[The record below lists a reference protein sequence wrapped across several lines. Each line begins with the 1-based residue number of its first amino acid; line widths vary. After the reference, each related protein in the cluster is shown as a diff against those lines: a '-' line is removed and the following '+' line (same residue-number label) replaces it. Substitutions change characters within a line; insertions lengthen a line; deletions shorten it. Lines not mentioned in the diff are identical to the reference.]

1 MEVGEREIMDTS
13 KEYTIM
19 CRKAVKQSDIG
30 KAFKQLPSDIKLGT
44 QICFRFYIG
53 MIRLREEERDDSGLL
68 GISPETLALRT
79 WTEKNHDLTI
89 VETGKDFDDEGFP
102 LFRQDQLQKMV
113 MDKNLYLQDSIAKW
127 CNDVWSFAYRN
138 KQITSMEQL
147 WLAFVMK
154 KKYSKVW
161 NGVDWK

>member
-1 MEVGEREIMDTS
+1 MDTL
-13 KEYTIM
+13 KEYTKM
-19 CRKAVKQSDIG
+19 CQKAVKQSDIG
-30 KAFKQLPSDIKLGT
+30 NMFKQLSSDIKFGT
-44 QICFRFYIG
+44 RICFRSFIG
-53 MIRLREEERDDSGLL
+53 VIILTGKERKEG
-68 GISPETLALRT
+68 GIESFIPETLALRN
-79 WTEKNHDLTI
+79 WTEKHHDLNI
-89 VETGKDFDDEGFP
+89 IKTGQDFNDEGFP

-154 KKYSKVW
+154 EKYNKTW
-161 NGVDWK
+161 NGTDWN